1 MKNKVSC
8 QRKYLLTLCFYC
20 DQGYQQLP
28 SGEPTHQKDYSL
40 KGPDHGIFTEGSD
53 PSNSQLIKEFL
64 KLAVPSIITNM
75 LGFMLITTNSI
86 YAGILEDP
94 LVLAAVGIG
103 NVCCVIIVLTMFVG
117 INSAQE
123 TLTSQASGNG
133 NTRLCGYYL
142 NRGFAINVVFYIC
155 LVFSFSFITEKTLFT
170 LIGIDEELSAVFYTY
185 IRYILPGMFFYGQF
199 ELMQRWSA
207 AMRNTLIQMVA

>member
-1 MKNKVSC
+1 M
-8 QRKYLLTLCFYC
+8 
-20 DQGYQQLP
+20 LP
-28 SGEPTHQKDYSL
+28 SEEPPHQKDDSL
-40 KGPDHGIFTEGSD
+40 KEPDHGIFTEGSD
-53 PSNSQLIKEFL
+53 PSNSQILREFL

-123 TLTSQASGNG
+123 TLTSQASGDG
-133 NTRLCGYYL
+133 NTRLCGHYL
-142 NRGFAINVVFYIC
+142 NRGFAINLVFYIA
-155 LVFSFSFITEKTLFT
+155 LVVCFSFFTDKTL
-170 LIGIDEELSAVFYTY
+170 LSLGIDAEVSAFSYTY
-185 IRYILPGMFFYGQF
+185 IRYSLPGLFFHGQF
-199 ELMQRWSA
+199 DLMKRWSA